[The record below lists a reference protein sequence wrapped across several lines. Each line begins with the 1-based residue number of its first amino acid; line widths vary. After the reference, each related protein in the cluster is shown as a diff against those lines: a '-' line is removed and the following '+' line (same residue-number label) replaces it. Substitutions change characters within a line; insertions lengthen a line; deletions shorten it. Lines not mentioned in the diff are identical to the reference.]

1 MTKVCTNCKAENP
14 DNSVFCKECGTKL
27 EDVKNSV
34 NSKGNSGE
42 GVSGFWNKQSRNGK
56 IAIGI
61 GVCCLGIILIV
72 AIAGIM
78 SPDKTT
84 NTNSS
89 TTTPAQTTPAQTTS
103 TPAPTPAAATTY
115 TIAKLYSSPPTVGT
129 KIRVTGQVVQSGDGF
144 VRLENDALKDIY
156 VSVDGTPSV
165 FEDQNATIEGTYTGP
180 YQYSTAM
187 GSTRTVPGIE
197 GAVV

>member
-1 MTKVCTNCKAENP
+1 MTKTCPNCKIENP
-14 DNSVFCKECGTKL
+14 DNAGFCQDCGTDLKGSTNA
-27 EDVKNSV
+27 VKAD
-34 NSKGNSGE
+34 KTSGD
-42 GVSGFWNKQSRNGK
+42 GVTGFWNKQGTGGK
-56 IAIGI
+56 AAIGI
-61 GVCCLGIILIV
+61 GVCCLGLILIL

-78 SPDKTT
+78 SPDKTS

-89 TTTPAQTTPAQTTS
+89 TTTPAQTTPAQTTP
-103 TPAPTPAAATTY
+103 TPAPAAATTY

-144 VRLENDALKDIY
+144 VRLENDNLKDIY

-187 GSTRTVPGIE
+187 GSTRTVPGIK

>member
-14 DNSVFCKECGTKL
+14 DNSVFCKECGTELK
-27 EDVKNSV
+27 DVKNSI

-78 SPDKTT
+78 SPDKTS

-89 TTTPAQTTPAQTTS
+89 TTTPTQTTPTQTTPTQT
-103 TPAPTPAAATTY
+103 TPT
-115 TIAKLYSSPPTVGT
+115 
-129 KIRVTGQVVQSGDGF
+129 
-144 VRLENDALKDIY
+144 
-156 VSVDGTPSV
+156 
-165 FEDQNATIEGTYTGP
+165 
-180 YQYSTAM
+180 
-187 GSTRTVPGIE
+187 
-197 GAVV
+197 